1 LKAVQK
7 SLDVYENGDLEGDAE
22 DGEEY
27 GEPNPK
33 ELPKEEEV
41 KVDEEGGEEEK

>member
-1 LKAVQK
+1 LKYIQK
-7 SLDVYENGDLEGDAE
+7 SLDVYENPDLQNDAE
-22 DGEEY
+22 ENEEF

-41 KVDEEGGEEEK
+41 KVDEEGGEE